1 MWHWGAF
8 ERHFGDHLKRKRTS
22 FRAIPPQFPWN
33 RPWNFLEV
41 NGSQFRGECNF
52 DVQGSHESFVFDLMH
67 SHSEEDAYPQTTFS
81 KLYLFK
87 LCNFGHRYDSRLLW
101 KENPPKRKPNR
112 FSPWTSQM
120 HISHVQITVFL
131 LLLVLLVLLV
141 FSQLN
146 FSRWQIY
153 IFFSFLAIRERVK
166 KNVFFT
172 VPLGMVSSTSS
183 MYILCTVCYDCMLWK
198 WFPWAKVFSF

>member
-1 MWHWGAF
+1 MRNEIGYMWHRGAL

-67 SHSEEDAYPQTTFS
+67 SHSEEDAYPQTTFW

-131 LLLVLLVLLV
+131 LLIFLL
-141 FSQLN
+141 LN
-146 FSRWQIY
+146 NS
-153 IFFSFLAIRERVK
+153 IFLDGKDTILFISCNKGRGKRTMYFLR
-166 KNVFFT
+166 FH
-172 VPLGMVSSTSS
+172 LG
-183 MYILCTVCYDCMLWK
+183 
-198 WFPWAKVFSF
+198 